1 MPSKLILHNV
11 SLHVRVHKIT
21 RGHKEKNN
29 LNSGIA
35 VKEIFLQKLTLHLKD
50 YLILRKATYT
60 GSLKRGKKKEKKDQ
74 NINDNVDD
82 TNKHK
87 MEFVVNSY

>member
-1 MPSKLILHNV
+1 MLENMKLQEV
-11 SLHVRVHKIT
+11 T
-21 RGHKEKNN
+21 EENN

-60 GSLKRGKKKEKKDQ
+60 GSLKRGQKEKKDQ

-82 TNKHK
+82 TSTHK